1 MESIGTLAAG
11 VAHEFN
17 NFLGGIVGYADLA
30 LRIGQPEKM
39 TKHLGEIIRI
49 SQEAKEVV
57 RQLLSFSKKVGEET
71 WLPVDL
77 EKVLREAAELVTRE
91 LHRQAIQLELRLE
104 KVPPIMGHYEQLVQV
119 FLNLFI
125 NAVHA
130 IGQGGK
136 IAVRMAPLG
145 ESIRVEVADN
155 GSGIT
160 PENLPKIFD
169 PFFSTKGVY
178 GDGSQPGTG
187 LGLTICY
194 NVVRAHGGEI
204 TVTSEVGAG
213 TTFTLTFPLPRKAPV
228 SPPAQ
233 SAVP

>member
-1 MESIGTLAAG
+1 
-11 VAHEFN
+11 
-17 NFLGGIVGYADLA
+17 VGYADLA

-39 TKHLGEIIRI
+39 TKNLGEIIRI

-71 WLPVDL
+71 WITVNL
-77 EKVLREAAELVTRE
+77 EKVMREAADLVARE
-91 LHRQAIQLELRLE
+91 LHRQAIQLEWRLE
-104 KVPPIMGHYEQLVQV
+104 KTPPLMGQYEQLVQV

-136 IAVRMAPLG
+136 ISVRMTPLG

-160 PENLPKIFD
+160 PENLSKIFD

-228 SPPAQ
+228 SPPAK